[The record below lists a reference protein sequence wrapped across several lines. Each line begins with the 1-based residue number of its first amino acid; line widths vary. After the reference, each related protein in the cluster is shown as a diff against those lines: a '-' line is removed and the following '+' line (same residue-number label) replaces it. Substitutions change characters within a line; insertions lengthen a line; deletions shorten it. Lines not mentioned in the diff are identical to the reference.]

1 MPKKLGYISP
11 HVIITRGFIDVTNLS
26 ERIQIL
32 GLDLFNINIV
42 FIFVKLIGVF
52 SLLIS
57 NHSSFELIF
66 CASFFLLSWF
76 HSPPTLLYILI
87 ETFTFSCFCCLLEL
101 NYEITFKQILFN
113 DYIRAH
119 NIIFKEHELIK
130 NKQINLTL
138 CLK

>member
-66 CASFFLLSWF
+66 CASFFLLS
-76 HSPPTLLYILI
+76 
-87 ETFTFSCFCCLLEL
+87 
-101 NYEITFKQILFN
+101 
-113 DYIRAH
+113 
-119 NIIFKEHELIK
+119 
-130 NKQINLTL
+130 
-138 CLK
+138 